1 MKIAAMFTLL
11 AGFGFAEEPRRPA
24 CTAQNRGSFWPA
36 EANTSHEALLRL
48 YRSGQLRLCTRAT
61 WRYQWEPLSVN
72 FQAMKTAHTSAPKPP
87 EPQEETVDDRH

>member
-72 FQAMKTAHTSAPKPP
+72 FQAMKGKQPPAPRPA
-87 EPQEETVDDRH
+87 EAAVEAVDQR